1 MCSFVTAAPGHS
13 RPDHLTTE
21 GPSPRVGWRVRCRA
35 CGDAAEA
42 GEPGWGPS
50 SAFDAPRDPP
60 CSPAG
65 RRPLLPGGPAPFTSP
80 SLPARPG
87 LGRPSRAQVP
97 PTRTTGHWG
106 VARARSWAPAGVFM
120 NKAQPASE
128 QRRGRRPHDQT
139 ERCRPRVGIQK
150 TLFVAESTRQNRK
163 WKHPPFTETVKC
175 EMHEASG
182 TICRLQ
188 MKENGASGRESGRGC
203 DGTNERCTSR
213 STEWPLPARPPG
225 RRRCRRQSV

>member
-1 MCSFVTAAPGHS
+1 M
-13 RPDHLTTE
+13 
-21 GPSPRVGWRVRCRA
+21 GWRVRCQA

-50 SAFDAPRDPP
+50 SAFDAPWDPP

-65 RRPLLPGGPAPFTSP
+65 RRLLLPGGPAPFTSP
-80 SLPARPG
+80 SLPTRPG
-87 LGRPSRAQVP
+87 LRRPSRAQVP
-97 PTRTTGHWG
+97 PTRTTGHRG

-139 ERCRPRVGIQK
+139 ESCRPRVRIQK

-175 EMHEASG
+175 ETREASG

-188 MKENGASGRESGRGC
+188 MKENGASGRKSGRGR
-203 DGTNERCTSR
+203 DGTNERCASR
-213 STEWPLPARPPG
+213 STESPLPARPPG